1 MLTLNKTAYEAFGLA
16 INSEIAFPELVSSE
30 IMPEQADLVIKY
42 EDLTSEWLSLGC
54 PDSHYVIK
62 DDTAYY
68 RIDGVAIYRVQAGER
83 IAVSPLE
90 GSEIDKIRLYLLGTC
105 MGTILFQ
112 RGLLPLHGSAVVI
125 NGKAYAFVGDSGAGK
140 STLAAAFLDRGFE
153 LLTDDVIAV
162 RFGEEGQPEVVP
174 AYPQQKLWQESL
186 DHMQMDTNAY
196 TPLYQE
202 VNKFAIPVSA
212 KFHNRSVPLAGIFE
226 LVKSN
231 DHAWSIRPLGGLQC
245 LPLLSHHTY
254 RSFLIG
260 AMRLVGWH
268 FERIT
273 HLLNHARIYRVERSV
288 QTFSAPM
295 LVEEIVKIAHKEE
308 VR

>member
-1 MLTLNKTAYEAFGLA
+1 MLTLKRLAYEAFGLS
-16 INSEIAFPELVSSE
+16 ISSEIAFPELVSTESAR
-30 IMPEQADLVIKY
+30 QHADLVVCY
-42 EDLTSEWLSLGC
+42 EDLNQEWNSFGC
-54 PDSHYVIK
+54 PDSHYVIT
-62 DDTAYY
+62 DDIAYY
-68 RIDGVAIYRVQAGER
+68 RIEGVAIYRVQAGER

-125 NGKAYAFVGDSGAGK
+125 DGKAYAFVGDSGAGK

-153 LLTDDVIAV
+153 LLTDDVIAI
-162 RFGEEGQPEVVP
+162 RFGEGGQPEVVP

-186 DHMQMDTNAY
+186 DHMKMDANAY

-226 LVKSN
+226 LVKTN

-254 RSFLIG
+254 RCFLVG
-260 AMRLVGWH
+260 AMRIVGWH
-268 FERIT
+268 FECMT
-273 HLLNHARIYRVERSV
+273 NLLNHARVYRVERSM

-295 LVEEIVKIAHKEE
+295 LVEEIVKMAHKEE